1 MSEAGEE
8 DEPTTTDGGDHTA
21 GDSTDFGDRTEDDG
35 SGNPAAK
42 KKKKERKDRKPT
54 VHANTNTK
62 ITKVSESEDAMPLK
76 RLDKL
81 AVMRIEVQKWPS
93 YKNLLQ
99 EWAHKNNKQLPVY
112 HPELEGKVHQPQF
125 RSTVEVGGEWFR
137 SQHSHSRRKDAEK
150 DAARVAYVDLAVKI
164 IDDDD
169 DTNFLG
175 LIEQDVI
182 FCKSILSDF
191 AAKTKATLPTYSL
204 DCVEGLEHM
213 PLFVSSVSFDGNIYT
228 GEAARKKK
236 DAEQRAARSAV
247 ISILATKNPCMQQIL
262 RSKKHQIIA
271 ITSARINKERVVGI
285 RYRHLWW

>member
-1 MSEAGEE
+1 MAA
-8 DEPTTTDGGDHTA
+8 TA
-21 GDSTDFGDRTEDDG
+21 ASAVL
-35 SGNPAAK
+35 NAPPAAALPAPPHPAP
-42 KKKKERKDRKPT
+42 E
-54 VHANTNTK
+54 
-62 ITKVSESEDAMPLK
+62 
-76 RLDKL
+76 
-81 AVMRIEVQKWPS
+81 KWPS

-99 EWAHKNNKQLPVY
+99 EWAHKNNKQLPLY
-112 HPELEGKVHQPQF
+112 HPELEGQVHQPQF
-125 RSTVEVGGEWFR
+125 RSTMEVGGERFR

-150 DAARVAYVDLAVKI
+150 DAARVAYLDLAVKI

-169 DTNFLG
+169 TDLLG

-191 AAKTKATLPTYSL
+191 AAKTKATPPTYSL
-204 DCVEGLEHM
+204 DCLEGLEHM

-262 RSKKHQIIA
+262 RSKKQQIIA
-271 ITSARINKERVVGI
+271 ITSAGINKERVI
-285 RYRHLWW
+285 S